1 MSLFRMN
8 LKELAK
14 QVLKVDRKTEIR
26 TSEDEYREWE
36 LKEEIM
42 NLGSQIDDLKRLI
55 EDLSYENRLMQTQIE
70 GMELL
75 LRDLQIVTNEKE
87 NEKLGF
93 SLK

>member
-1 MSLFRMN
+1 MN